1 MSTPPARRPARSV
14 LWGRARGRDALVGIG
29 VVVGA
34 VAALAAAGALLSIA
48 VALLFGAPAAGGP

>member
-1 MSTPPARRPARSV
+1 V

-29 VVVGA
+29 VVVAA

>member
-29 VVVGA
+29 VVVAAVGA
-34 VAALAAAGALLSIA
+34 LVAAGALLATA
-48 VALLFGAPAAGGP
+48 VALIFGAG